1 MTTYSIWCI
10 IITVTQKYFTATHI
24 NRKELQRMRI
34 VNKFKFIRSTTILVF
49 LLLALFNISV
59 AKSNKEEAEIV
70 DYTISRG
77 ETLWSIAEE
86 NKAEKEDIRQYIY
99 DIKKL
104 NNMTDSAVYENQT
117 IKIKK
122 GQ

>member
-1 MTTYSIWCI
+1 M
-10 IITVTQKYFTATHI
+10 K
-24 NRKELQRMRI
+24 I

-49 LLLALFNISV
+49 LLLAIFNISI

-86 NKAEKEDIRQYIY
+86 NRAEKEDIRQYIY

-104 NNMTDSAVYENQT
+104 NNMTDSTVYENQT